1 MLFDK
6 KLWPD
11 DLCALKA
18 YYHVANES
26 LSYLLPALELS
37 QTTRHESGLMVD
49 CYKIDSRKYAQVADE
64 MARSGDPMPDFTRFL
79 ALVGALRRDM
89 KDDRYREVCMVMVPR
104 LPKPSGMIGIVTG
117 FEERL
122 MFGNG

>member
-6 KLWPD
+6 NLWPD
-11 DLCALKA
+11 DLCALTA
-18 YYHVANES
+18 YYHVGNES

-37 QTTRHESGLMVD
+37 QTARYDRGILVD
-49 CYKIDSRKYAQVADE
+49 CYRINQQKYAQVLDE
-64 MARSGDPMPDFTRFL
+64 LARSDEPMPDFTRFL
-79 ALVGALRRDM
+79 ALAGALRRDM
-89 KDDRYREVCMVMVPR
+89 KDEKYQEVCVVMVPR

-117 FEERL
+117 LAERH